1 MPKAK
6 MKTNRSA
13 AKRFKVTGSGKLKRR
28 KAGRSHLLEE
38 KSAKRKRRLRKSAL
52 VGKEEMERMKRLL
65 PYAF

>member
-1 MPKAK
+1 MPK

-13 AKRFKVTGSGKLKRR
+13 AKRFKVTASGRLKRR
-28 KAGRSHLLEE
+28 KAGKSHLLEE
-38 KSAKRKRRLRKSAL
+38 KTAKRKRRLRRAAL